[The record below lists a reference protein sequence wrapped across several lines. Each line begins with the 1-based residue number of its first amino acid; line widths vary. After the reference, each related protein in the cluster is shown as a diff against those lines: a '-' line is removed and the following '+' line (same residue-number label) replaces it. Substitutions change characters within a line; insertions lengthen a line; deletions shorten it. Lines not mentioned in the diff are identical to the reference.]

1 MSGIRGQDVA
11 NIVTI
16 TEDVVTVQ
24 TGIEGPRG
32 PSDADGVT
40 FVPADPLTETDV
52 QAALTEL
59 ADAVQTRIPTV
70 KSSIFIED
78 NATATEVTQNVAAK
92 VAGTFLAGPAC
103 QACTYNGNRITYN
116 GARAT
121 RVMAVASF
129 DVNGPNNQTYLL
141 ELRKNGNTINGAR
154 TKVRSGVDIGS
165 GALTAMIDLVTG
177 DFIELWITN
186 TTSSENP
193 TVVDATI
200 ALMN

>member
-24 TGIEGPRG
+24 TGIEGPQG

-40 FVPADPLTETDV
+40 FVPADPLTGTDV
-52 QAALTEL
+52 QTALTEL
-59 ADAVQTRIPTV
+59 AAIVNTRAPLV

-78 NATATEVTQNVAAK
+78 NTTPTVVTQNVAAK
-92 VAGTFLAGPAC
+92 VAGTFSEGPPC
-103 QACTYNGNRITYN
+103 VNCEYNGNRITYIGERN
-116 GARAT
+116 I
-121 RVMAVASF
+121 RVMANASV
-129 DVNGPNNQTYLL
+129 DVNGPNNQLYVI
-141 ELRKNGNTINGAR
+141 EMRKNGLPALGAR
-154 TKVRSGVDIGS
+154 TKVRSGVSIGS
-165 GALTAMIDLVTG
+165 GALTSIIEMVTG
-177 DFIELWITN
+177 DFLELWITN

-200 ALMN
+200 AVMN